1 MAVAGMVVGLLC
13 QWPEAEDDQHVAC
26 VRQSVNDKAKSMN
39 GASIYKM
46 ISDRGGHFQ
55 HSIELNRAYQLIV
68 FCDIV
73 FADIDVKVCA
83 K

>member
-1 MAVAGMVVGLLC
+1 
-13 QWPEAEDDQHVAC
+13 
-26 VRQSVNDKAKSMN
+26 MN